1 MIYMAYLP
9 IYNYR
14 YDGGPNADD
23 VPSHLPPNQLQDLV
37 VNFYRSNIIITTD
50 KMREIQ
56 SLTSK
61 QGDDEAASAIWK
73 CERRLRITS
82 SNVKAIAQRRPTTP
96 VASTVKQLLY
106 SKFVG
111 NAATRYGLMQERPS
125 CFKYLEWL
133 EKEKGSAGAKVN
145 IKCGLVVSSTHPW
158 LAATPDGWV
167 NDPQASSRQGLVE
180 FKNPYSFRNMLLRD
194 AIDAK
199 KCTCLVNNGGNF
211 SLKRSHQYFH
221 QVQFAM
227 YCTKTKWCDFFICAK
242 DFYGER
248 ILYDD
253 DFCSSIIPKLK
264 RFYFCA
270 ILPELVVPRQP
281 IREPK
286 EWITNEALWMERV
299 ADITS

>member
-1 MIYMAYLP
+1 
-9 IYNYR
+9 
-14 YDGGPNADD
+14 
-23 VPSHLPPNQLQDLV
+23 
-37 VNFYRSNIIITTD
+37 
-50 KMREIQ
+50 MREIQ

-73 CERRLRITS
+73 CEKRLRITS
-82 SNVKAIAQRRPTTP
+82 SNVKAIVQQRPTTP

-167 NDPQASSRQGLVE
+167 NDPQASPRQGLVE
-180 FKNPYSFRNMLLRD
+180 FKNPHSFRNMLLRD
-194 AIDAK
+194 AIDGK

-211 SLKRSHQYFH
+211 SLK
-221 QVQFAM
+221 QFAM

-242 DFYGER
+242 DFYREK

-264 RFYFCA
+264 
-270 ILPELVVPRQP
+270 
-281 IREPK
+281 
-286 EWITNEALWMERV
+286 
-299 ADITS
+299 